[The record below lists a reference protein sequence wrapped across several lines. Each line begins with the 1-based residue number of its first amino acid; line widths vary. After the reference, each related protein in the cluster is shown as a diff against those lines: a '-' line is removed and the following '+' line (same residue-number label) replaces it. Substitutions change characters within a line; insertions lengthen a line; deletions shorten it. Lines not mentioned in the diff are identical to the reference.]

1 MSLTLDQQAAT
12 IKEFKQALQEADLTV
27 DDLAKHFSTSPE
39 YIESKLNLQP
49 SRLED
54 PWILKSYLNAQIDR
68 QGGRTIPFS
77 ALKGDPHQYWFLD
90 SRIIDKGQLQAGK

>member
-39 YIESKLNLQP
+39 SIESTLKLQP

-54 PWILKSYLNAQIDR
+54 PWA
-68 QGGRTIPFS
+68 
-77 ALKGDPHQYWFLD
+77 
-90 SRIIDKGQLQAGK
+90 